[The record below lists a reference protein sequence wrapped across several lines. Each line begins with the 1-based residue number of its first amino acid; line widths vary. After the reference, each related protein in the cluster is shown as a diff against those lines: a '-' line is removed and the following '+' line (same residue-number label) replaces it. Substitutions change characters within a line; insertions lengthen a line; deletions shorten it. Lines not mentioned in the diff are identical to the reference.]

1 MKKPPSKQDI
11 RRRLESQT
19 RSYLDRGGEIRA
31 VPQGVSAVDEAI
43 SPIKT
48 PIFTGKPE
56 QRTPGDD
63 EDEEQGSGRSQT
75 QHEVAH
81 GLDVELDAQFLSDR
95 SAGQVNKAEDRE
107 GDEEAS

>member
-31 VPQGVSAVDEAI
+31 VPQGVSAVDEAL

-48 PIFTGKPE
+48 PIFTGKPQ
-56 QRTPGDD
+56 QRTPVNDVIETLRRRRESQLKRGPKTVRRRKPQPRKQIVYDD
-63 EDEEQGSGRSQT
+63 FGEPL
-75 QHEVAH
+75 
-81 GLDVELDAQFLSDR
+81 GLSITKNNPR
-95 SAGQVNKAEDRE
+95 
-107 GDEEAS
+107 

>member
-31 VPQGVSAVDEAI
+31 VPQGVSAVDEAL

-48 PIFTGKPE
+48 PIFTGKPQ
-56 QRTPGDD
+56 QRTPVNDVIETLRRRRESQLKRAPKTVRRRKPQPGKQIVYDD
-63 EDEEQGSGRSQT
+63 FGEPLRIVYHEE
-75 QHEVAH
+75 
-81 GLDVELDAQFLSDR
+81 
-95 SAGQVNKAEDRE
+95 
-107 GDEEAS
+107 

>member
-48 PIFTGKPE
+48 PVFTGESQLKRPPKTVRRRKP
-56 QRTPGDD
+56 QPRKQIVYDD
-63 EDEEQGSGRSQT
+63 FGEPLRIVYHEE
-75 QHEVAH
+75 
-81 GLDVELDAQFLSDR
+81 
-95 SAGQVNKAEDRE
+95 
-107 GDEEAS
+107 

>member
-48 PIFTGKPE
+48 PIFTGKPQ
-56 QRTPGDD
+56 QRTPVNDVI
-63 EDEEQGSGRSQT
+63 ETLRRRRESQ
-75 QHEVAH
+75 
-81 GLDVELDAQFLSDR
+81 LKLSLIHISEPTR
-95 SAGQVNKAEDRE
+95 PY
-107 GDEEAS
+107 